1 MPLAFKKIMLKA
13 KMLIVVFPAHVIM
26 KPKFEEHSYVT
37 LYIITG
43 TDTEHLCFQINDKDT
58 ISKIQ

>member
-13 KMLIVVFPAHVIM
+13 KMIIVVFPAHVIL

-37 LYIITG
+37 LYII